1 MIKSLIIFIIFV
13 FYSNFSKAEPMWE
26 IAENWVSKKTYSL
39 MGRVDGEYDP
49 WREQMYQDNPFDL
62 TYKDIYLNKHEP
74 YVIFYDFKKEVTI
87 GSDGQTTP
95 IVNKDY
101 YDGGT
106 KGGGWNHRNVI
117 VTNSNKY
124 HHVYVIHE
132 DRYTGNFWLSTTDEP
147 DSNRMNKGIIEI
159 ESWLCN
165 PAQTEIKLPKYLKY
179 LE

>member
-1 MIKSLIIFIIFV
+1 MIKSLVIFIIFV

-26 IAENWVSKKTYSL
+26 IAENWVCNKTYSL

-87 GSDGQTTP
+87 GSDG
-95 IVNKDY
+95 
-101 YDGGT
+101 
-106 KGGGWNHRNVI
+106 H
-117 VTNSNKY
+117 
-124 HHVYVIHE
+124 
-132 DRYTGNFWLSTTDEP
+132 
-147 DSNRMNKGIIEI
+147 
-159 ESWLCN
+159 